1 MNGLP
6 AEKALHLL
14 RMAYPD
20 VSPGALARM
29 NVGQRDLCLIR
40 LREQTFGT
48 HLTGV
53 ADCPVCSERV
63 ELDFDSRDIVD
74 PGVVPPEMQEDT
86 GSGAFQ
92 LDLPGWELNFRLPTN
107 EDMLGLPRE
116 NSLPQKYFLKS
127 CVIVARQ
134 GGQDI
139 LTDDLPAEVVTAIAE
154 RMVKEDPYLNITLA
168 LKCPA
173 CGHEW
178 QMIFDIVSYFM
189 SEINSW
195 AARLMREVHRLAS
208 AYGWR
213 EADILSM
220 SAWRRQHY
228 LELIAGS

>member
-20 VSPGALARM
+20 VTPGALARLT
-29 NVGQRDLCLIR
+29 VGQRDLCLIK

-53 ADCPVCSERV
+53 ADCPGCSERV

-74 PGVVPPEMQEDT
+74 NGAVLPELQEET
-86 GSGAFQ
+86 SSHSYQ
-92 LDLPGWELNFRLPTN
+92 LDLPGWELSFRLPTN
-107 EDMLGLPRE
+107 EDMLGLPRD
-116 NSLPQKYFLKS
+116 NSLPQKYLLKT
-127 CVIVARQ
+127 CLIEARHD
-134 GGQDI
+134 GEDV

-154 RMVKEDPYLNITLA
+154 KMVKEDPYLNITLA

-178 QMIFDIVSYFM
+178 KMIFDIVSYFM
-189 SEINSW
+189 SEINTW
-195 AARLMREVHRLAS
+195 AARLLRQVHRLAT

-213 EADILSM
+213 ETDILSM